1 MAYTIN
7 LTDGTIFAVIA
18 DGTIN
23 TSSSMTLI
31 GKNYAGYG
39 EFLDENFV
47 HLLEN
52 SANTVAP
59 GAPLTGQLWW
69 DKTTGLLKVYNGT
82 VFKTVS
88 AATSSSTA
96 PSFSVQG
103 DLWYD
108 TVNAQLKV
116 YTGTQWLL
124 VGPQFTA
131 GTGVTGAIVDTIVDN
146 TAVSHVV
153 IKLFVQDTVVGIVS
167 KDSGAAGFTP
177 QVAISGFPKVYP
189 GITLSNTVT
198 GAQFWGTA
206 NNAAYLNSLPS
217 SSFMRSDTNTGTIG
231 TLAVTNNSGLTVGIN
246 SDARISV
253 AGTAVSVNNQTN
265 NGNLSLGVNI
275 SGTPTTA
282 VQIVGTTGVMGILGI
297 SNLNGNGVGN
307 IGSSSGYFNTVFA
320 MATSAQY
327 ADVAERFAAD
337 DVYPAGTVVELG
349 GVNEI
354 TCATEELSETVFGV
368 ISTRAAYLMN
378 SGAGTDKTHPPV
390 AMTGRVPV
398 RVVGS
403 VAKGDRLVS
412 AGNGLARS
420 ARPGEATAFNTIGRS
435 LQNKSDTNE
444 GTVEAIVTIK

>member
-23 TSSSMTLI
+23 TASSMTLV

-52 SANTVAP
+52 SSNTTAP

-69 DKTTGLLKVYNGT
+69 DKANGLLKVYNGT

-88 AATSSSTA
+88 AATSALTA
-96 PSFSVQG
+96 PAFAVQG

-108 TVNAQLKV
+108 ITNAQLKV

-146 TAVSHVV
+146 AAVAHVV
-153 IKLFVQDTVVGIVS
+153 IRMVVTDVTVAIVS
-167 KDSGAAGFTP
+167 KDSGIAGFTP
-177 QVAISGFPKVYP
+177 QVAEPGFPKVYP
-189 GITLSNTVT
+189 GITMSNTVS

-206 NNAAYLNSLPS
+206 NNASYLNGLVGSQ
-217 SSFMRSDTNTGTIG
+217 FMRADQNTSTIG
-231 TLAVTNNSGLTVGIN
+231 TISVINNSGLAVGLN
-246 SDARISV
+246 SDARLQVI
-253 AGTAVSVNNQTN
+253 GTNVSLNNQTAD
-265 NGNLSLGVNI
+265 GNLSLGVNI
-275 SGTPTTA
+275 GGTPTTA

-297 SNLNGNGVGN
+297 SNLNGNGIGN
-307 IGSSSGYFNTVFA
+307 IGSASSYFNTVFA
-320 MATSAQY
+320 KATSAQY

-337 DVYPAGTVVELG
+337 EVYPAGTVVELG
-349 GVNEI
+349 GSAEI
-354 TCATEELSETVFGV
+354 TCSVEELSDTVFGV

-378 SGAGTDKTHPPV
+378 SGAGTDETHPPV

-398 RVVGS
+398 RVIGS
-403 VAKGDRLVS
+403 INKGDRLVS
-412 AGNGLARS
+412 AGNGIAR
-420 ARPGEATAFNTIGRS
+420 AAKPGEATAFNVIGRS
-435 LQNKSDTNE
+435 LQDKTDTAD
-444 GTVEAIVTIK
+444 GTIEAIVTIK

>member
-7 LTDGTIFAVIA
+7 LTDGTVFAVIA

-23 TSSSMTLI
+23 NSSSMTLI

-39 EFLDENFV
+39 DFLDENFM

-52 SANTVAP
+52 SANTTAP

-88 AATSSSTA
+88 AATSASTA
-96 PSFSVQG
+96 PAFAVQG

-108 TVNAQLKV
+108 TTNAQLKV
-116 YTGTQWLL
+116 YTGTTWLL

-153 IKLFVQDTVVGIVS
+153 IKLYVQDTVVGIIS
-167 KDSGAAGFTP
+167 KDSGSTGFQP
-177 QVAISGFPKVYP
+177 QVAINGFPTVYP
-189 GITLSNTVT
+189 GITLSTTVS

-206 NNAAYLNSLPS
+206 NNAAYLNSLS
-217 SSFMRSDTNTGTIG
+217 SGQFMRSDTNTTTSG
-231 TLAVTNNSGLTVGIN
+231 TLGVVNNSGLTVGIN

-253 AGTAVSVNNQTN
+253 AGTAVSFNNVTN

-275 SGTPTTA
+275 GGTQTA
-282 VQIVGTTGVMGILGI
+282 ALQIVGSTGAIGILGI
-297 SNLNGNGVGN
+297 TNLNGNGVGN
-307 IGSSSGYFNTVFA
+307 IGSSSSFFNTVFA
-320 MATSAQY
+320 KATSAQY

-337 DVYPAGTVVELG
+337 EPYPAGTVVELG
-349 GVNEI
+349 GTQEI
-354 TCATEELSETVFGV
+354 TCAVQELSDTVFGV
-368 ISTRAAYLMN
+368 ISTQAAYLMN
-378 SGAGTDKTHPPV
+378 SGAGSDETHPPV

-398 RVVGS
+398 RVVGT
-403 VAKGDRLVS
+403 VRKGDRLVS
-412 AGNGLARS
+412 AGSGMARS
-420 ARPGEATAFNTIGRS
+420 AQPGEATAFNVIGRS
-435 LQNKSDTNE
+435 LQDKIDMPE
-444 GTVEAIVTIK
+444 GTIEAIVTIK

>member
-7 LTDGTIFAVIA
+7 LTDGTVFAVIA

-39 EFLDENFV
+39 DFLDENFI

-52 SANTVAP
+52 SSNTTAP

-69 DKTTGLLKVYNGT
+69 DKATGLLKVYNGT
-82 VFKTVS
+82 IFKTIS
-88 AATSSSTA
+88 AATSSATA
-96 PSFSVQG
+96 PSFAVQG

-108 TVNAQLKV
+108 TTNAQLKV
-116 YTGTQWLL
+116 YTGTTWLL

-153 IKLFVQDTVVGIVS
+153 IKLFVQDTVVAIVS

-177 QVAISGFPKVYP
+177 QVAISGFAKVYP
-189 GITLSNTVT
+189 GITMSTTVS
-198 GAQFWGTA
+198 GAEFWGTA
-206 NNAAYLNSLPS
+206 NNSSYLNGLTNTQ
-217 SSFMRSDTNTGTIG
+217 FMRADAAATNNTSISITNNTG
-231 TLAVTNNSGLTVGIN
+231 LSVGVN
-246 SDARISV
+246 SDARITV
-253 AGTAVSVNNQTN
+253 AGTDVNFNNQTS
-265 NGNLSLGVNI
+265 NGNLSMSVNI
-275 SGTPTTA
+275 GGTPTTA
-282 VQIVGTTGVMGILGI
+282 MQIVGTTGAMGVLGMT
-297 SNLNGNGVGN
+297 NLNGNGVGN

-320 MATSAQY
+320 KATSAQY

-337 DVYPAGTVVELG
+337 EFYPAGTVVELG
-349 GVNEI
+349 GTHEI
-354 TCATEELSETVFGV
+354 TCADEELSENVFGV

-378 SGAGTDKTHPPV
+378 SAAGTDETHPPV

-398 RVVGS
+398 RVIGS
-403 VAKGDRLVS
+403 VRKGDRLVS
-412 AGNGLARS
+412 AGHGLAR
-420 ARPGEATAFNTIGRS
+420 AADKGEATAFNVIGRS
-435 LQNKSDTNE
+435 LHDKTDAHE